1 MNKNLIEGDA
11 RIHISSESIQLE
23 FDTKVFWNDKPR
35 SLFNSEYAIEA
46 INLIGYNSVADSL
59 LDISDDEQYQ
69 ALFNFW
75 SRFDDDKSNS
85 FNEVFD
91 EYYSRIDFVNKEYN
105 SLNKNDG
112 LKNDRG
118 KTYLIYGEPDKIER
132 TYSDV
137 YNVLEVWIY
146 NSMNEK
152 IYFSDKTGTGK
163 FERIK

>member
-1 MNKNLIEGDA
+1 MIKE
-11 RIHISSESIQLE
+11 
-23 FDTKVFWNDKPR
+23 
-35 SLFNSEYAIEA
+35 
-46 INLIGYNSVADSL
+46 IGR
-59 LDISDDEQYQ
+59 
-69 ALFNFW
+69 W
-75 SRFDDDKSNS
+75 
-85 FNEVFD
+85 
-91 EYYSRIDFVNKEYN
+91 
-105 SLNKNDG
+105 
-112 LKNDRG
+112 KNDRG